1 MSKNLKDKSN
11 ISIQLDSEISNGI
24 YSNLVII
31 NHSASEF
38 VFDFVCFKIFHVFTH
53 MFPNLNDFLAR
64 RPLPPARSSTFPTY
78 STLISSNSDE

>member
-1 MSKNLKDKSN
+1 MKNLLYQIKMSKNSKDKSN

-38 VFDFVCFKIFHVFTH
+38 VFDFVSVMPGSSKAKVEVRIILNPKHAK
-53 MFPNLNDFLAR
+53 NL
-64 RPLPPARSSTFPTY
+64 
-78 STLISSNSDE
+78 